1 MNLSQYIGIPF
12 LDHGRD
18 REGCD
23 CWGLCKLVYKEVLG
37 VDLPDLGDSYSE
49 AYARGEVD
57 TTVAATVGQEWNEDV
72 TTQPWKPLDVMIF
85 TRAGV
90 ECHVGLYVRPGE
102 MLHVIEGTAAA
113 YERYDTMKWKRRLSR
128 VVRWRGGGNEKGG
141 TNPAWDVR
149 LIL

>member
-1 MNLSQYIGIPF
+1 MDLQQYIGIPF

-18 REGCD
+18 RDGCD
-23 CWGLCKLVYKEVLG
+23 CWGLCKLVYREVLG

-57 TTVAATVGQEWNEDV
+57 ETVAATVGQEWNVDV
-72 TTQPWKPLDVMIF
+72 TAQPWRPLDVMIF

-113 YERYDTMKWKRRLSR
+113 YERYDTVKWKRRLSR
-128 VVRWRGGGNEKGG
+128 VVRWRDAE
-141 TNPAWDVR
+141 D
-149 LIL
+149 

>member
-1 MNLSQYIGIPF
+1 MQYDLQQYIGIPF

-18 REGCD
+18 RSGCD
-23 CWGLCKLVYKEVLG
+23 CWGLVRLVYAEQLG
-37 VDLPDLGDSYSE
+37 IILPDLGDEYSE

-57 TTVAATVGQEWNEDV
+57 EAVGSTVGQEWNVDV
-72 TTQPWKPLDVMIF
+72 TGQAWQPLDVMIF

-113 YERYDTMKWKRRLSR
+113 YERYDTVKWKRRLSR
-128 VVRWRGGGNEKGG
+128 VVRWR
-141 TNPAWDVR
+141 DVEN
-149 LIL
+149 

>member
-1 MNLSQYIGIPF
+1 MELQQYIGIPF

-23 CWGLCKLVYKEVLG
+23 CWGLVRLVYMEQLG
-37 VDLPDLGDSYSE
+37 AELPDMGDSYSE
-49 AYARGEVD
+49 AYARGEVS
-57 TTVAATVGQEWNEDV
+57 AAMAEEGGKGWCVDV
-72 TTQPWKPLDVMIF
+72 TAGPWQPLDIMVF

-113 YERYDTMKWKRRLSR
+113 YERYDTVKWKRRLSR
-128 VVRWRGGGNEKGG
+128 VVRWRDAEN
-141 TNPAWDVR
+141 
-149 LIL
+149 